1 MQSRDWYER
10 ARAAEARE
18 LIVEVQRREQRER
31 NHKAYRRG
39 RSGVLLAQSRRQP
52 AVQNPLTGGADQ
64 PADEEGEGHVLAER
78 GFFLHAAH
86 IILIFL
92 RVMFTAHHV
101 LSGRSLPR
109 RMKNMPAALPSG
121 RKNAII
127 EEPTTGKQVI
137 L

>member
-1 MQSRDWYER
+1 MQSRDRYER

-18 LIVEVQRREQRER
+18 LIVEVQRREQRREE
-31 NHKAYRRG
+31 HKAYRRG

-78 GFFLHAAH
+78 GFFLLAAH

-92 RVMFTAHHV
+92 RGHV
-101 LSGRSLPR
+101 HGASRPFRS
-109 RMKNMPAALPSG
+109 
-121 RKNAII
+121 
-127 EEPTTGKQVI
+127 
-137 L
+137 